1 MGIISSG
8 SGDEMLLFRPGC
20 EPPTLDDYP
29 DLPLVFACVIA
40 RRGDKVLYIY
50 SAYRNEWELPAGLLE
65 EGETP
70 LQGAM
75 RELKEESGQTAS
87 AFECV
92 GLCLIR
98 LGRSGRLE
106 LGTIF
111 TAELD
116 PLQPFVTDGE
126 TTAMM
131 LWDGMQPVEGH
142 LDEISL
148 EACRLLD
155 S

>member
-1 MGIISSG
+1 MRIISSG
-8 SGDEMLLFRPGC
+8 SGDEMLVFLPGC
-20 EPPTLDDYP
+20 ELSTFDDYP
-29 DLPLVFACVIA
+29 DLPLIFTCVIA
-40 RRGDKVLYIY
+40 QREAKTLYIY
-50 SAYRNEWELPAGLLE
+50 STYRNEWEIPAGMIE
-65 EGETP
+65 PGETP
-70 LQGAM
+70 LQGVM

-106 LGTIF
+106 LGAIF

-116 PLQPFVTDGE
+116 PLQPFVSDGE

-131 LWDGMQPVEGH
+131 MWDGVQPVEGH

-148 EACRLLD
+148 ELCNLTLR
-155 S
+155 

>member
-1 MGIISSG
+1 
-8 SGDEMLLFRPGC
+8 MLVFRPGC

-29 DLPLVFACVIA
+29 DLPLVFTCVIA
-40 RRGDKVLYIY
+40 QREAKTLYIY
-50 SAYRNEWELPAGLLE
+50 STYRNEWEIPAGMIE
-65 EGETP
+65 TGETP

-87 AFECV
+87 TFACV

-98 LGRSGRLE
+98 LGRSHRLE
-106 LGTIF
+106 LGAIF
-111 TAELD
+111 AADLD
-116 PLQPFVTDGE
+116 PVQPFATDGE

-131 LWDGMQPVEGH
+131 LWDGVQTVKGH

-148 EACRLLD
+148 ELCRLVN

>member
-1 MGIISSG
+1 MGIVSSG
-8 SGDEMLLFRPGC
+8 SGDEMLVFRSGC
-20 EPPTLDDYP
+20 EPLTLDEYP
-29 DLPLVFACVIA
+29 DLPLVFTCVIA
-40 RRGDKVLYIY
+40 RQQKSTLFVY
-50 SAYRNEWELPAGLLE
+50 SSYRNEWEIPASMIE
-65 EGETP
+65 AGETP

-106 LGTIF
+106 LGAIF

-131 LWDGMQPVEGH
+131 LWDGIKPVEGH

-148 EACRLLD
+148 ELCRLTN